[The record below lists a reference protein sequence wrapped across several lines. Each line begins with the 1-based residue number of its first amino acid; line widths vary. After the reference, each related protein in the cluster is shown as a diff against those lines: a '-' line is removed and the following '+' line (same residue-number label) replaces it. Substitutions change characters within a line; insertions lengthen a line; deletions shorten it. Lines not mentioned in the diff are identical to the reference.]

1 MMRSRL
7 QRFTPPL
14 LPCLL
19 AFAVGGIARA
29 ATMTIDLPD
38 LTGTLIFDESPI
50 STSFDAG
57 VQFSS
62 IESIVVRV
70 MGEGEEGELRLT
82 TYPGGIIFDPDPPPP
97 TITEKPFSPPLSVRF
112 HDDEGKGAG
121 NYARSVDGAED
132 TWQADFGGPYFELIR
147 DKYFSHLLDGT
158 GVIELAS
165 ENSFITLPGT
175 RLDILEPSALQVTGA
190 QIILTGTL
198 AAVPTPGAGT
208 LLLAGIGLLGVRR
221 FRSSAGLSW
230 CAD

>member
-7 QRFTPPL
+7 LRLTAPL

-19 AFAVGGIARA
+19 AFAVGGIAHG
-29 ATMTIDLPD
+29 ATITIDLPH
-38 LTGTLIFDESPI
+38 LTGTLAFDGAPI

-62 IESIVVRV
+62 IESIVVRI

-82 TYPGGIIFDPDPPPP
+82 TYSGGGFMLGDDPPPP
-97 TITEKPFSPPLSVRF
+97 TITEKPFSPPLSARF
-112 HDDEGKGAG
+112 LDDEGKGAG
-121 NYARSVDGAED
+121 NYALSVDGAED

-147 DKYFSHLLDGT
+147 DMYFSHLLDGT

-165 ENSFITLPGT
+165 ENSFITLPWT
-175 RLDILEPSALQVTGA
+175 RLDILEPSALHVTGA

-198 AAVPTPGAGT
+198 AAVPTPGSGT
-208 LLLAGIGLLGVRR
+208 HLLAGIGLYVVRQ
-221 FRSSAGLSW
+221 FRRQA
-230 CAD
+230 